1 MSDGTLYT
9 YLVGNEYEDIAASW
23 DWNLIPGTTT
33 DYGATPLSCSSATF
47 TGLESFVGGV
57 TYPSTAGKTEGGA
70 GIAVMR
76 YTNPYTKSLSWQK
89 AWFFVGG
96 DVQRVMVTNVTQAW
110 NATGNSTT
118 PPPVYSVL
126 DQRLHSGPVYVDGK
140 KIQPGGGNW
149 TNAKSLWHGGVGYI
163 FSSEPNPEHDNSSSW
178 NSSYHRPDS
187 PFGLT
192 VSTGPKTGNWSS
204 IGTSTQ
210 PPTTVDLFSAYIHH
224 PSSSLSDPLEYTI
237 YPATSS
243 FGAFG
248 KKSGKRQDS
257 LRTLRNDGEVM
268 AVWDQEEAILYAVF
282 WDAEGG
288 TLAVSAED
296 LGLHSLSTFVPDAS
310 NGTRSEDSYTQ
321 RRRNEF
327 SISSDGGSVL
337 VYAVGKR
344 EIAVSDPSQTLDGL
358 RLTLGVCSKDIKSS
372 GRRSDVDEE
381 WSRTYDVALP
391 SGPGGNAGSSVMV
404 DVR

>member
-1 MSDGTLYT
+1 
-9 YLVGNEYEDIAASW
+9 
-23 DWNLIPGTTT
+23 
-33 DYGATPLSCSSATF
+33 
-47 TGLESFVGGV
+47 
-57 TYPSTAGKTEGGA
+57 
-70 GIAVMR
+70 MR

-163 FSSEPNPEHDNSSSW
+163 FSSEPNREHDNSSSW
-178 NSSYHRPDS
+178 NSSYQIPDS

-192 VSTGPKTGNWSS
+192 VSTGAKTGNWSS

-224 PSSSLSDPLEYTI
+224 PSSSLTDPLEYTI

-243 FGAFG
+243 FGAFE
-248 KKSGKRQDS
+248 KKSSKRQDS
-257 LRTLRNDGEVM
+257 LRTLRNDGGVM
-268 AVWDQEEAILYAVF
+268 AVWDQEEAMLFVVF
-282 WDAEGG
+282 WDVDGG

-296 LGLHSLSTFVPDAS
+296 LGLPGLSTFVPDAS
-310 NGTRSEDSYTQ
+310 NGTRSEDSYAQ
-321 RRRNEF
+321 RWRNEEF
-327 SISSDGGSVL
+327 SISSNGGSVL
-337 VYAVGKR
+337 VYAVSKH
-344 EIAVSDPSQTLDGL
+344 EIAVSDPSQTLDSL
-358 RLTLGVCSKDIKSS
+358 RLTLGVCSKDVNLE
-372 GRRSDVDEE
+372 GERSDMDGK
-381 WSRTYDVALP
+381 WSWTINVTLP
-391 SGPGGNAGSSVMV
+391 SGPGGDAGSSVMV